1 MKAGTRA
8 LGVAES
14 YRGTNRSTLA
24 GAVVRASRVV
34 EDFSFRSCTVG
45 GSDATAVASAIVD
58 DVMRQDVR
66 YVLVAGVALAWY
78 NLLDLEALARRADRP
93 VLAVTFEES
102 AGLADSIRREFDG
115 EQADRRLAAYRA
127 LPDRVPVDVGDDTV
141 FVRSVG
147 IDDEAAGEV
156 VRAFTPAGGRPEP
169 LRVAREAARAADDY
183 ARTTDA

>member
-1 MKAGTRA
+1 MKPGTRA

-14 YRGTNRSTLA
+14 YRGPQRSTLA
-24 GAVVRASRVV
+24 GVVVRASRVV
-34 EDFSFRSCTVG
+34 EAFSFRSCTVG
-45 GSDATAVASAIVD
+45 GSDATAAASAIVD
-58 DVMRQDVR
+58 DLVRQDVR

-78 NLLDLEALARRADRP
+78 NLLDLRTLAERAARP
-93 VLAVTFEES
+93 VVAVSFEES
-102 AGLADSIRREFDG
+102 AGLTDAIRREFDG
-115 EQADRRLAAYRA
+115 EDADRRVAAYRA
-127 LPDRVPVDVGDDTV
+127 LPDRVPVDVGEERV

-147 IDDEAAGEV
+147 IDDGRAAEV